1 MSQVSHR
8 IFLSVVSLSLFAAP
22 APARTTAIT
31 SMTATTLGQTLQLAQ
46 ADVVETVLYFETESM
61 VVRVYRRSSTLLM
74 NLYNKSTDIVEVR
87 GAPTQLVPNTS
98 DQMVYRVEQGE
109 AERLARINIQG
120 DTELEIIAADGT
132 LVLKEPGFN
141 ALVGVAPGPSD
152 FLGNNFAPGTAAL
165 VLSAEAARLRM
176 DPRLGSEII
185 GRAPRGAVVEV
196 MARVGNPADGFIWY
210 QATYQGVTGWIR
222 GDLLQPT

>member
-8 IFLSVVSLSLFAAP
+8 IFLSLVSLSLFSAP
-22 APARTTAIT
+22 AQAITTAVT
-31 SMTATTLGQTLQLAQ
+31 SMPITRPGQTPQLAQ
-46 ADVVETVLYFETESM
+46 SDTVETVLYFETESM
-61 VVRVYRRSSTLLM
+61 VVRVYRRSAGLLM
-74 NLYNKSTDIVEVR
+74 NLYNKNTDIVEVK
-87 GAPTQLVPNTS
+87 GAPTELVPSTR
-98 DQMVYRVEQGE
+98 DQMVYRTEQGE

-141 ALVGVAPGPSD
+141 ALVGIAPGPSD
-152 FLGNNFAPGTAAL
+152 FQGNNFAPGTAAL

-185 GRAPRGAVVEV
+185 GRAPRGAAVEV
-196 MARVGNPADGFIWY
+196 IDKVGNPEDGFIWY
-210 QATYQGVTGWIR
+210 QVMYQGVTGWVR